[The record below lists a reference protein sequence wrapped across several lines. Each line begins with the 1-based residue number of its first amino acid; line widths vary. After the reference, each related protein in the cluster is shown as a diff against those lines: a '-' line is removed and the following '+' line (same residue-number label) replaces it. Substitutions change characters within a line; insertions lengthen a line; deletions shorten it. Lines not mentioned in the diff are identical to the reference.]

1 MALTPKERQA
11 RYRQNS
17 RTKWLASQKRYR
29 ETHRAKRR
37 KDGRER
43 ERARREKARE
53 EVIAALGGRCA
64 DCGFDDPRA
73 LTVDHVHDDGK
84 SERILFKFDFVAMRR
99 HMTRTVRS
107 GRYQVLCAN
116 CNTIKQWERM
126 RAARK

>member
-1 MALTPKERQA
+1 MAMTPKERQA

-17 RTKWLASQKRYR
+17 RAKWLASQKRYR
-29 ETHRAKRR
+29 ETHRSERR

-43 ERARREKARE
+43 ERARREKARADLIE
-53 EVIAALGGRCA
+53 ALGGECA
-64 DCGFDDPRA
+64 ICGFYDARA
-73 LTVDHVHDDGK
+73 LTIDHVHDDGK
-84 SERILFKFDFVAMRR
+84 SERILFKFDYVAMRR
-99 HMTRTVRS
+99 HMARTVRS